1 MPRQKGQAASAHR
14 LVLEVLQVPAPP
26 SLSPEVKGVLATYA
40 SRSKKTASLD
50 PHKRKAIGL

>member
-1 MPRQKGQAASAHR
+1 MLSVCFVAFTQ
-14 LVLEVLQVPAPP
+14 EVLKK
-26 SLSPEVKGVLATYA
+26 SPEVKGVLATYA

>member
-1 MPRQKGQAASAHR
+1 MLKK
-14 LVLEVLQVPAPP
+14 
-26 SLSPEVKGVLATYA
+26 SPEVKGVLATYA